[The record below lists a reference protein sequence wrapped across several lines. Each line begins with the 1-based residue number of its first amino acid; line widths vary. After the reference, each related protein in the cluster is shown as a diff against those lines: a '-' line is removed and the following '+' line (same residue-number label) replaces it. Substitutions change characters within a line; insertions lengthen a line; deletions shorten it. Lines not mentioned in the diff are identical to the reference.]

1 MAARSSNTVY
11 NKINGMSDKTTE
23 IGHPIFMGKIHV
35 KSRTI
40 DFYILFFFLISFV
53 GWLWEVGLY
62 LATEQAFIN
71 RGAFYGP
78 YLPIYGVGGLLLW
91 FVLQRLHKKKFIT
104 FLLSAVICSVLE
116 YATGAY
122 MEWKWGLRW
131 WDYSGQFMNLNG
143 HICLLSVVAFGL
155 GGMLLNCYVMPYYM
169 RLYHKI
175 SVRWRKILCVGLSAV
190 FVVDLVCCL
199 ICPHTGDNVTTVFF
213 KDY

>member
-1 MAARSSNTVY
+1 MKLMGCLIKQLKSG
-11 NKINGMSDKTTE
+11 ILF
-23 IGHPIFMGKIHV
+23 FMEKIHV

-91 FVLQRLHKKKFIT
+91 FILQRLHKKKLVT